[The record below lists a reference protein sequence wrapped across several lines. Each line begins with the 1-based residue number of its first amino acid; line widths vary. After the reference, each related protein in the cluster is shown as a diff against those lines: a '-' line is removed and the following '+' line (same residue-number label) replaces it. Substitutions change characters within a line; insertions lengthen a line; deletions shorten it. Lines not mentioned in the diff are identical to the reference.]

1 MLGWERWTQSWEWEE
16 AGGRVGPKFPTLGC
30 NGWQLLLAPTC
41 LHGNIS
47 HPPLPPPLLPLNNY
61 TQRYTAII
69 QAKVQMIIWR
79 PSLNLYQSKHTS
91 LNDWYF
97 RFQKE
102 TQFNRK
108 QLLMWKHQYLKKG
121 GTRQG
126 LSLDQQHFSDSS
138 PASECSALSA
148 WHDFSTRFWRL
159 IQGVHK

>member
-1 MLGWERWTQSWEWEE
+1 MGVGGSWWECWAKVSDSWLQWLAAPAGSHLSSWEYL
-16 AGGRVGPKFPTLGC
+16 P
-30 NGWQLLLAPTC
+30 
-41 LHGNIS
+41 S
-47 HPPLPPPLLPLNNY
+47 SPPSPLLPLNNY

-102 TQFNRK
+102 TQFNRN

-126 LSLDQQHFSDSS
+126 LSLDQQHFSESS